1 MTLSFL
7 YLKGKRPVSLIGF
20 SLGARVIYYCL
31 QELAN
36 DQGTYTTVIKLY
48 FDYVRKFN
56 SDSPQQNCNLVCLKL
71 GLNDL
76 VISYSDECRQYCDV

>member
-1 MTLSFL
+1 MSLILLKNEENGSIFRPVRFSFFFW

-36 DQGTYTTVIKLY
+36 DQGIKSLSVVEPY
-48 FDYVRKFN
+48 FN
-56 SDSPQQNCNLVCLKL
+56 LPQHFEMV
-71 GLNDL
+71 
-76 VISYSDECRQYCDV
+76 VEV

>member
-1 MTLSFL
+1 MKCYVNLKYYPMVRDTFFW

-36 DQGTYTTVIKLY
+36 DQGINIFLWL
-48 FDYVRKFN
+48 N
-56 SDSPQQNCNLVCLKL
+56 HILIMHWNLI
-71 GLNDL
+71 DAT
-76 VISYSDECRQYCDV
+76 IYRR

>member
-1 MTLSFL
+1 MGSAPDSVSFL

-36 DQGTYTTVIKLY
+36 DQGINTYTSYNKHCSEKLVADGFLY
-48 FDYVRKFN
+48 FV
-56 SDSPQQNCNLVCLKL
+56 
-71 GLNDL
+71 
-76 VISYSDECRQYCDV
+76 VIGNYKKDNN